1 MATMENVST
10 QALDKVSIEL
20 TGEMASKFAAQMSTD
35 AQTAI
40 GTGINDDKSKA
51 TVNSVLARGDELVRL
66 LVNNGIARQATI
78 ELDPCVTGDDK
89 WYINTPFVLSTT
101 DIEDDGEGCC
111 VGTPDVLGCRFK
123 LHPRLL
129 CVKDYIATTLDEIM
143 EASVKQKGID
153 TWTPWGQT
161 GATLAQKRARF
172 VSMFAKFIFE
182 RNVIQG
188 LPSYSGN
195 GMRPFDG
202 LVSRLL
208 DNRTIKIDGSAGVI
222 ASISM
227 LDCRMTAIGQDISGY
242 YIAINPI
249 LMPTLRQEV
258 RTFLKTDPLTEWS
271 ISADGR
277 NVYYRGNRIVESRFI
292 DVDLEENT
300 TSIWLINPAYVGIK
314 LEREI
319 TNPFI
324 KTKNNWDEGDCAGS
338 CTMMYNAGTT
348 VVSNFVGLALIQN
361 VKLSSVCDS
370 LALAGLDGFVNQTT
384 LYPKVTANPGL

>member
-1 MATMENVST
+1 MAAFDNVSSET
-10 QALDKVSIEL
+10 LNKVSIEL

-40 GTGINDDKSKA
+40 ATGINEDKSKS
-51 TVNSVLARGDELVRL
+51 TVNNALARGDELVSK
-66 LVNNGIARQATI
+66 LVNNGVASQATW
-78 ELDPCVTGDDK
+78 ELDPCATGDDK
-89 WYINTPFVLSTT
+89 WYVNTPFVLSTT
-101 DIEDDGEGCC
+101 DIDDSGEGCC
-111 VGTPDVLGCRFK
+111 VGTPDVLGCRYK

-129 CVKDYIATTLDEIM
+129 CVKDCIASQLDEIM
-143 EASVKQKGID
+143 EDTVRQKAID
-153 TWTPWGQT
+153 TQMPWGTT

-188 LPSYSGN
+188 LPTYSGN

-208 DNRTIKIDGSAGVI
+208 DNRTLKIDGSAGVI
-222 ASISM
+222 ASIMM
-227 LDCRMTAIGQDISGY
+227 LDCRMTAMGQDISGY
-242 YIAINPI
+242 LIAVNPV

-258 RTFLKTDPLTEWS
+258 RTFIKTDPLTEWS
-271 ISADGR
+271 ISQDGR
-277 NVYYRGNRIVESRFI
+277 NVYYRGNQIVTSRLI

-314 LEREI
+314 LSRDI
-319 TNPFI
+319 TNPYI
-324 KTKNNWDEGDCAGS
+324 KTKNQTGDCAGS

-361 VKLSSVCDS
+361 VKLSSICDS

>member
-1 MATMENVST
+1 MDKVS
-10 QALDKVSIEL
+10 AEMLDKVALEL
-20 TGEMASKFAAQMSTD
+20 TPEMATKLYAQMSTD
-35 AQTAI
+35 AQAAI
-40 GTGINDDKSKA
+40 ATGIQEDRSKSVVNDS
-51 TVNSVLARGDELVRL
+51 LAHGDELVRR

-78 ELDPCVTGDDK
+78 ELDPCKTGEDK

-101 DIEDDGEGCC
+101 DIDDDGEGCC
-111 VGTPDVLGCRFK
+111 VGTPEVLGCRYK

-129 CVKDYIATTLDEIM
+129 CVKDCIGSTLDEIM
-143 EASVKQKGID
+143 EEAVKQKGID
-153 TWTPWGQT
+153 TNMPWSNV
-161 GATLAQKRARF
+161 GASLAQKRAAF
-172 VSMFAKFIFE
+172 VAQFAKFIFE

-208 DNRTIKIDGSAGVI
+208 DNRTLKIDGSAGVI
-222 ASISM
+222 ASITM
-227 LDCRMTAIGQDISGY
+227 LDCRMTAMGQDLGRY

-258 RTFLKTDPLTEWS
+258 RTFLKTDPLSEWS
-271 ISADGR
+271 ISGDGR
-277 NVYYRGNRIVESRFI
+277 TVSYRGNPIVESRFI
-292 DVDLEENT
+292 DVDLANNT
-300 TSIWLINPAYVGIK
+300 TSIWLIDPAYVGIK

-319 TNPFI
+319 TNPYI
-324 KTKNNWDEGDCAGS
+324 KTRNRWEDGDCSGS

-348 VVSNFVGLALIQN
+348 VVSNFTGLALVQN
-361 VKLSSVCDS
+361 VKLSSLCDS
-370 LALAGLDGFVNQTT
+370 LALSGLDGFINQTT